1 MLTQATTALAQD
13 APAADLTIH
22 AEEMNRYEE
31 ELLAKLIGRLD
42 AQAAGEL
49 TEGGSP
55 ARLLKVIL
63 PDGTPHVIKLLVD
76 LPGAVDGHDLE
87 SFRLKIQQIDKVR
100 AENPDL
106 RRFYTD
112 KTHEFHGPDWAAYTM
127 PFYPNEDIAACL
139 RTDEPRPDLFYR
151 RLGEVLRLLIT
162 DGYRKDRAATGSGNV
177 AGVHADRLDRRFWL
191 LAKYLPTS
199 MTEPD
204 RIVVNGRS
212 CRHPLQLARLI
223 LTRPE
228 LTASVDPRWLYYPV
242 HGDLNTR
249 NILITPAEGII
260 QADPEGVR
268 IIDPRGT
275 LDPWDISYDV
285 AKVLFSLSVWDG
297 GLRKGF
303 EITQPGPDES
313 AFDLRFRG
321 QPYPGYVAAAHSF
334 LDFLTNHAEFAELSA
349 EDPGWRDRLLLGHAF
364 HLLAEAACRLSDIK
378 KRTNEL
384 TDSDISP
391 LELAAGHYLY
401 GVLFLEDAVA
411 QLESNGAVDP
421 QTHLGL
427 LPRAS

>member
-1 MLTQATTALAQD
+1 MLTHDTTATAEIT
-13 APAADLTIH
+13 AH

-31 ELLAKLIGRLD
+31 ELLGKLVGQLD
-42 AQAAGEL
+42 AEIVGEL

-55 ARLLKVIL
+55 ARLLKVVL
-63 PDGTPHVIKLLVD
+63 PDGNPHVIKLLVD
-76 LPGAVDGHDLE
+76 LPGAVDGHDLG
-87 SFRLKIQQIDKVR
+87 SFRLKIKQIDKVR
-100 AENPDL
+100 TENPEL
-106 RRFYTD
+106 RHCYTD

-139 RTDEPRPDLFYR
+139 RAEEPRPDLFYR
-151 RLGEVLRLLIT
+151 RLGEVLRRLIAY
-162 DGYRKDRAATGSGNV
+162 GYRKDRAATGSGNI

-191 LAKYLPTS
+191 LGKYLPAS
-199 MTEPD
+199 MTEPE
-204 RIVVNGRS
+204 RIVVNGRP
-212 CRHPLQLARLI
+212 CRHPQQLARLI
-223 LTRPE
+223 LSKPE
-228 LTASVDPRWLYYPV
+228 LTAGIGPRWLYYPV

-249 NILITPAEGII
+249 NILITPTEGIVRT
-260 QADPEGVR
+260 APEGIR

-275 LDPWDISYDV
+275 LDLWDISYDV

-303 EITQPGPDES
+303 EITQPVADEPV
-313 AFDLRFRG
+313 FGLRFRG
-321 QPYPGYVAAAHSF
+321 QPYPGYVAAASTF
-334 LDFLTNHAEFAELSA
+334 LDFLTEHAEFAELSQ

-384 TDSDISP
+384 TESDISP

-411 QLESNGAVDP
+411 QLESNGTIDP
-421 QTHLGL
+421 QSHLGL
-427 LPRAS
+427 LPQAS